1 MRIKQISKIF
11 LFVWNFLLR
20 HKLQWFTL
28 TTLIL
33 AFLLYEY
40 EGTFFAWYNKTVMP
54 IVSSF
59 HSDIFVWLASL
70 MILIMSSALL
80 CRRFKDEYVYDGR
93 IVYIVLVLSIII
105 GRYRLS
111 SMYEYESWL
120 WCISYVDIFLFLGL
134 AYIIMALVNLVRLDI
149 RLYQNAKSNKDN
161 TSVATIL
168 TDWPIESAAQDI
180 FDLKDES
187 EKIATNI
194 SNVDRKKTW
203 SFSITAP
210 WGTGKTSFMNMII
223 EQVKTK
229 HKDEFEFVKFNP
241 RDCKSYQSIQEEF
254 FALIACILSKY
265 DTRCNSTIKDYM
277 ASLQLIDNRG
287 IIEKILNFY
296 RIWNKRELKD
306 NIGKSFECLKK
317 RILVVIDDFDRLSK
331 EEILEVLKLIDS
343 NAAFKNLI
351 FLTAYDK
358 KQVNKS
364 LGESYKTDDA
374 CFVDKFFSIEFQI
387 PSRPYTYISQF
398 IIDNLCLMI
407 NADSSETNLITSV
420 VNNKRLIQKYIPTLR
435 DAKRF
440 VNQVVI
446 DYERVRGDVLVSEY
460 LLVELLKYR
469 YPDSLKR
476 LYKKEFIERGGIFAD
491 NGLYYLKDNIDQQIE
506 GLDILDALFPKK
518 KSHIDQPYHHV
529 YDVQSFDNYFVNQIY
544 ASLRNKDM
552 RNLFDKS
559 LEDAYALLD
568 EWLAKEEEASDV
580 VAYLNSFNIDNFSKG
595 DEFKRYA
602 LLVTYV
608 AVKLPQSRAYWL
620 LLKVIYKKNL
630 DGYDKKYNINF
641 NEFKKSLLSILLDK
655 NIDPLFI
662 TLRSMHM
669 NFVTGM
675 LIDEEVLIPDSDIQ
689 NFLFDS
695 FKDALKSENDE
706 EKLKVWLH
714 NCADKMETGSRKIIL
729 NDECAKA
736 YRNHVISKP
745 EWYIKHFVF
754 LDSVSSSPDWNSIAC
769 DGFWNQIFESDAS
782 VEKFIESCKA
792 KNIEGADVASNF
804 WELYMANDFNP
815 IEFQDQGN
823 VQEKLDNK
831 LTAEIAMLNQLRAI
845 EKDVSEVPESTEGLN
860 SDMLTQHLQSL
871 SKSQN
876 KLDSINLC
884 IRLNEQIREEIE
896 RKKSLL
902 S

>member
-1 MRIKQISKIF
+1 MRKKQISKIF
-11 LFVWNFLLR
+11 LSVWNFLLR

-40 EGTFFAWYNKTVMP
+40 ESTFLAWYNKTVMP
-54 IVSSF
+54 IVSLF

-111 SMYEYESWL
+111 GMYEYESWL
-120 WCISYVDIFLFLGL
+120 WCISYVDIFLFWSF

-161 TSVATIL
+161 ISGATIL
-168 TDWPIESAAQDI
+168 TDWPIESAEQDI
-180 FDLKDES
+180 FDFKDEA

-223 EQVKTK
+223 EQVMTK

-254 FALIACILSKY
+254 FALIACILSKH
-265 DTRCNSTIKDYM
+265 DSRCNSTIKDYM

-374 CFVDKFFSIEFQI
+374 CFVDKFFSLEFQI

-420 VNNKRLIQKYIPTLR
+420 VNNKRFIQKYIPTLR

-446 DYERVRGDVLVSEY
+446 DYERVRGDVLVDEY

-476 LYKKEFIERGGIFAD
+476 LYKKEFIERGGISAD

-518 KSHIDQPYHHV
+518 KSQIDQPYHHV

-552 RNLFDKS
+552 LNLFEKS
-559 LEDAYALLD
+559 IEEAYDLLD
-568 EWLAKEEEASDV
+568 EWLAKVEEASDV
-580 VAYLNSFNIDNFSKG
+580 VAYLNNFNIDDFSKS
-595 DEFKRYA
+595 DDFKRYA

-620 LLKVIYKKNL
+620 FLKVIYNKNL
-630 DGYDKKYNINF
+630 IRYDKKYNLKFDEYKN
-641 NEFKKSLLSILLDK
+641 SLLSILLEK

-662 TLRSMHM
+662 MLRSMHM

-675 LIDEEVLIPDSDIQ
+675 LNDDDLLIQDSDIK

-695 FKDALKSENDE
+695 FKDALKSENNE
-706 EKLKVWLH
+706 EQLNGWLH

-736 YRNHVISKP
+736 YRDHLSTKP

-754 LDSVSSSPDWNSIAC
+754 LGSVSSSPDWNSIAC

-792 KNIEGADVASNF
+792 KNIEGANVASNF
-804 WELYMANDFNP
+804 WELYKANDFNP
-815 IEFQDQGN
+815 IEFQNQGN

-831 LTAEIAMLNQLRAI
+831 LTAEIAMLNELRAI
-845 EKDVSEVPESTEGLN
+845 GKDVSEVPESKEGLD
-860 SDMLTQHLQSL
+860 SDILTKHLQSL
-871 SKSQN
+871 SDSQN
-876 KLDSINLC
+876 KLDSIHLY
-884 IRLNEQIREEIE
+884 IRLNGKIREVIE

>member
-1 MRIKQISKIF
+1 M
-11 LFVWNFLLR
+11 
-20 HKLQWFTL
+20 
-28 TTLIL
+28 
-33 AFLLYEY
+33 
-40 EGTFFAWYNKTVMP
+40 
-54 IVSSF
+54 
-59 HSDIFVWLASL
+59 
-70 MILIMSSALL
+70 
-80 CRRFKDEYVYDGR
+80 
-93 IVYIVLVLSIII
+93 
-105 GRYRLS
+105 
-111 SMYEYESWL
+111 
-120 WCISYVDIFLFLGL
+120 
-134 AYIIMALVNLVRLDI
+134 
-149 RLYQNAKSNKDN
+149 
-161 TSVATIL
+161 
-168 TDWPIESAAQDI
+168 
-180 FDLKDES
+180 
-187 EKIATNI
+187 
-194 SNVDRKKTW
+194 
-203 SFSITAP
+203 
-210 WGTGKTSFMNMII
+210 
-223 EQVKTK
+223 
-229 HKDEFEFVKFNP
+229 
-241 RDCKSYQSIQEEF
+241 
-254 FALIACILSKY
+254 
-265 DTRCNSTIKDYM
+265 
-277 ASLQLIDNRG
+277 
-287 IIEKILNFY
+287 
-296 RIWNKRELKD
+296 
-306 NIGKSFECLKK
+306 
-317 RILVVIDDFDRLSK
+317 VVIDDFDRLSK

-876 KLDSINLC
+876 KLDSIHL
-884 IRLNEQIREEIE
+884 
-896 RKKSLL
+896 
-902 S
+902 